1 MMSKNKKIGW
11 QKYEDVLE
19 SQLHSPFVQE
29 VMLQLQEQEQ
39 AIIKD
44 LIETGD
50 YEEMEKEYTD
60 VVPMHSPAVQ
70 ISEDLLKEAAVLSSF
85 DCWIG
90 HSNFDITESIKNKLE
105 KTSGVEVLKI
115 QSRYRFFIGVGRM
128 FEFQDV
134 RKNIEKTL
142 LD

>member
-1 MMSKNKKIGW
+1 MSKKKKIGW

-39 AIIKD
+39 SIIRD

-50 YEEMEKEYTD
+50 YEAMEQEYGEA
-60 VVPMHSPAVQ
+60 VPVQ
-70 ISEDLLKEAAVLSSF
+70 SASVQVSEDLMKEAAVLANF

-90 HSNFDITESIKNKLE
+90 HSNFDITESIKDELE
-105 KTSGVEVLKI
+105 KTNGVEVLKI

-128 FEFQDV
+128 FEFQSV
-134 RKNIEKTL
+134 RKEIENSL
-142 LD
+142 LN

>member
-1 MMSKNKKIGW
+1 MSKKKKIGW

-39 AIIKD
+39 SIIRD

-50 YEEMEKEYTD
+50 YEAMEQEYGEA
-60 VVPMHSPAVQ
+60 VPVQ
-70 ISEDLLKEAAVLSSF
+70 SASVQVSEDLMKEAAVLANF

-90 HSNFDITESIKNKLE
+90 HSNFDITESIKDELE
-105 KTSGVEVLKI
+105 KTNGVEVLKI

-128 FEFQDV
+128 FEFQSV
-134 RKNIEKTL
+134 RKEIENSL
-142 LD
+142 LK

>member
-1 MMSKNKKIGW
+1 MSKNKKIGW

-39 AIIKD
+39 AIIRD

-50 YEEMEKEYTD
+50 YEAMEQDYTEA
-60 VVPMHSPAVQ
+60 VPVQSSAVQ
-70 ISEDLLKEAAVLSSF
+70 ISEELIKDAAVLANF

>member
-1 MMSKNKKIGW
+1 
-11 QKYEDVLE
+11 
-19 SQLHSPFVQE
+19 
-29 VMLQLQEQEQ
+29 
-39 AIIKD
+39 
-44 LIETGD
+44 
-50 YEEMEKEYTD
+50 
-60 VVPMHSPAVQ
+60 
-70 ISEDLLKEAAVLSSF
+70 VLSSF

>member
-1 MMSKNKKIGW
+1 
-11 QKYEDVLE
+11 
-19 SQLHSPFVQE
+19 
-29 VMLQLQEQEQ
+29 MLQLQEQEQ
-39 AIIKD
+39 AIIRD

-50 YEEMEKEYTD
+50 YEAMEQDYTEA
-60 VVPMHSPAVQ
+60 VPVQSSAVQ
-70 ISEDLLKEAAVLSSF
+70 ISEELIKEAAVLANF

-90 HSNFDITESIKNKLE
+90 HSNFDITESIKDKLE

>member
-1 MMSKNKKIGW
+1 MSKKKKIGW

-39 AIIKD
+39 AIIRD

-50 YEEMEKEYTD
+50 YEAMEQEYGEA
-60 VVPMHSPAVQ
+60 VPVQ
-70 ISEDLLKEAAVLSSF
+70 SASVQVSEDLMKEAAVLANF

-90 HSNFDITESIKNKLE
+90 HSNFDITESIKDELE
-105 KTSGVEVLKI
+105 KTNGVEVLKI

-128 FEFQDV
+128 FEFQSV
-134 RKNIEKTL
+134 RKEIENSL
-142 LD
+142 LN

>member
-1 MMSKNKKIGW
+1 MSKNKKIGW

-39 AIIKD
+39 AIIRD

-50 YEEMEKEYTD
+50 YEAMEQDYTEA
-60 VVPMHSPAVQ
+60 VPVQSSAVQ
-70 ISEDLLKEAAVLSSF
+70 ISEELIKEAAVLANF

-90 HSNFDITESIKNKLE
+90 HSNFDITESIKDKLE

>member
-1 MMSKNKKIGW
+1 MSKNKKIGW

-39 AIIKD
+39 AIIRD

-50 YEEMEKEYTD
+50 YEAMEQDYTEA
-60 VVPMHSPAVQ
+60 VPVQSSAVQ
-70 ISEDLLKEAAVLSSF
+70 ISEELIKEAAVLSNF

-90 HSNFDITESIKNKLE
+90 HSNFDITESIKDKLE

>member
-1 MMSKNKKIGW
+1 MSKNKKIGW

-39 AIIKD
+39 AIIRD

-50 YEEMEKEYTD
+50 YEAMEQDYTEA
-60 VVPMHSPAVQ
+60 VPVQSSAVQ
-70 ISEDLLKEAAVLSSF
+70 ISEELIKEAAVLANF

-90 HSNFDITESIKNKLE
+90 HSNFDITESIKDKLE

-142 LD
+142 LN

>member
-1 MMSKNKKIGW
+1 MSKNKKIGW

-39 AIIKD
+39 AIIRD

-50 YEEMEKEYTD
+50 YEAMEQDYTEA
-60 VVPMHSPAVQ
+60 VPVQSSAVQ
-70 ISEDLLKEAAVLSSF
+70 ISEELIKEAAVLANF